1 MPNLQ
6 QADEYFA
13 NHLLKERLF
22 EFSDAQRSAAVAGAT
37 LDVTAALKLE
47 EFPAEPAALIVS
59 AVFEQAI
66 YLLLNPHIVASG
78 TDADKQD
85 IISPRAQ
92 AMLFDR
98 STVSSGTVP
107 DEGGDSSGSGSDPGT
122 ADKLPVQLSLCRG

>member
-22 EFSDAQRSAAVAGAT
+22 EFPDEQRQAAVTSAT
-37 LDVTAALKLE
+37 LDITAALKLE
-47 EFPAEPAALIVS
+47 TLPADPGTLVLA

-66 YLLLNPHIVASG
+66 YLLFNPHIVAGS

-85 IISPRAQ
+85 IISPRSR
-92 AMLFDR
+92 AMLFERPSGENSGDVPR
-98 STVSSGTVP
+98 SAAGQVP
-107 DEGGDSSGSGSDPGT
+107 
-122 ADKLPVQLSLCRG
+122 LVRG

>member
-22 EFSDAQRSAAVAGAT
+22 EFSDEQRRAAVTAAT

-47 EFPAEPAALIVS
+47 TFPSEPAALILS

-66 YLLLNPHIVASG
+66 YLLLNPHIVAGS
-78 TDADKQD
+78 TDAAGQNM
-85 IISPRAQ
+85 ISPRAK
-92 AMLFDR
+92 AMLFER
-98 STVSSGTVP
+98 LSGDDPV
-107 DEGGDSSGSGSDPGT
+107 DGSGNDSGEV
-122 ADKLPVQLSLCRG
+122 AQSVPVQVSLSRG